1 MFRFLIDCP
10 SWRYVALLVCIL
22 SSSASGLADDWPQ
35 LLGPQRNGVSAETGL
50 LTTWPADG
58 PPEVWRVPG
67 GEGMSGLAISGGR
80 LFTMVQQGGR
90 QWVVCYDAQT
100 GTQHW
105 KRDVAPSYTNGQG
118 DGPRATPTVVGDVVY
133 AFTGEGVLA
142 ALQAADGSVLWKKD
156 LVKQSGGKTAEYG
169 MACSPLIVG
178 ELVVVTIGA
187 PHATVVAVNGKSGEA
202 AWTAGSDQPAGY
214 SSPALLNVGGREQV
228 VVFYGA
234 GAFGLVPAT
243 GAVLWDYPYETNF
256 DCNIVTPLA
265 VNGGVFLSSGEDHG
279 SVLLSLKPK
288 GDAFDVGEA
297 WASQGRRSVL
307 RNEWQT
313 SLLLGDYLYGFDN
326 VGGAGPITHLTCID
340 AATGDRKWQQLRYGK
355 GNAIAAD
362 GKLFLSTMDGELV
375 LVRPNPDR
383 YEELGRKTIVGMTRQ
398 APALANGLLYLRDES
413 EIVCLDVRMK

>member
-1 MFRFLIDCP
+1 MLHRVIEYRSWKLI
-10 SWRYVALLVCIL
+10 ALLACVSCSAARL
-22 SSSASGLADDWPQ
+22 SADDWPQ
-35 LLGPQRNGVSAETGL
+35 LLGPQRNGISAETGL

-80 LFTMVQQGGR
+80 LFTMVQGDGEQR
-90 QWVVCYDAQT
+90 VVCHDAQT

-105 KRDVAPSYTNGQG
+105 KQDVAAKYTNGMG
-118 DGPRATPTVVGDVVY
+118 DGPRATPTVADGVVY
-133 AFTGEGVLA
+133 VLTGEGVLA
-142 ALQAADGSVLWKKD
+142 ALQAADGTVLWKKD

-187 PHATVVAVNGKSGEA
+187 PRSTVVAVDGRSGEVK
-202 AWTAGSDQPAGY
+202 WTAGHDQPAGY

-228 VVFYGA
+228 VVYYGA
-234 GAFGLVPAT
+234 GAWGLDPAT

-288 GDAFDVGEA
+288 GDAFDVNEV

-313 SLLLGDYLYGFDN
+313 SLLIGGCLYGFDN

-340 AATGDRKWQQLRYGK
+340 AATGERKWQQLRYGK

-375 LVRPNPDR
+375 LVRPNPEK
-383 YEELGRKTIVGMTRQ
+383 YEELGRKTILGMTRQ
-398 APALANGLLYLRDES
+398 APVLANGLLYLRDDS
-413 EIVCLDVRMK
+413 EIVCLDVRKK